1 MRCMK
6 IFEITLI
13 IRYLFIIFSLLPQEK
28 IMQIRYSVH
37 CTERH
42 LGYTH
47 IAKSK
52 IILQIIVI

>member
-1 MRCMK
+1 MK

-37 CTERH
+37 A
-42 LGYTH
+42 LNGIYGQGYTH